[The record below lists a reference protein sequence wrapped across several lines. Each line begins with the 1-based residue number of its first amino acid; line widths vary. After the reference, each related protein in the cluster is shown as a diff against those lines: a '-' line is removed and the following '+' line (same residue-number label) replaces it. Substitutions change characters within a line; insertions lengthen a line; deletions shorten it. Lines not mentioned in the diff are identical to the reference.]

1 MLLILSIAAVVQV
14 VVLGVMVFFSYF
26 FFIYMM
32 KVNDM
37 GVSSQ
42 TMGFKM
48 VIPMALVFVGCCLIT
63 LHTIFNI
70 LLPREYWFGADKP
83 AASEKEEEED

>member
-1 MLLILSIAAVVQV
+1 
-14 VVLGVMVFFSYF
+14 
-26 FFIYMM
+26 
-32 KVNDM
+32 
-37 GVSSQ
+37 
-42 TMGFKM
+42 MGFKM

-83 AASEKEEEED
+83 AASEKEEED

>member
-1 MLLILSIAAVVQV
+1 
-14 VVLGVMVFFSYF
+14 
-26 FFIYMM
+26 
-32 KVNDM
+32 M

-83 AASEKEEEED
+83 AASEKEEED